1 MGGDDDDCSKP
12 VCMDSPF
19 GNLRKNLG
27 QALEV

>member
-1 MGGDDDDCSKP
+1 MADDDDCNKP

-27 QALEV
+27 SAFEV